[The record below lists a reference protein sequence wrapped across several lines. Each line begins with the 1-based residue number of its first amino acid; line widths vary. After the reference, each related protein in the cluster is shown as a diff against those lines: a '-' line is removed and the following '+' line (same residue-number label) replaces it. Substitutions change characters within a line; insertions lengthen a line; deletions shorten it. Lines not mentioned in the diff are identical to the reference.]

1 MMAIEEEVEV
11 LYKGR
16 IRKKLTARGYYVS
29 PLGEV
34 KEEQDS
40 RYPLGH
46 LQQVHREFLWKKTV
60 VMVSN
65 VGSVINGVHY
75 PNANAEK
82 SNFWRVLQA
91 ERIPNIFLD
100 VQN

>member
-16 IRKKLTARGYYVS
+16 IRNKLNARGYYVDD
-29 PLGEV
+29 LGAIM
-34 KEEQDS
+34 EEKDS
-40 RYPLGH
+40 KYILGYISR
-46 LQQVHREFLWKKTV
+46 VPREFLWKKTV
-60 VMVSN
+60 VMATN
-65 VGSVINGVHY
+65 VGSVINGVYY

-82 SNFWRVLQA
+82 SNFWQVLRA